1 MQGKIVNGYTLQQ
14 PLGVGG
20 MAEVWLAENK
30 IGKKAAVKVLLSK
43 LCDDTNITSRFFTE
57 AKIMVD
63 LDHHNIRQVYDYSDI
78 EGRPCIIMEYL
89 EGEDLKSRLKRG
101 QKFTKEELEK
111 WWNQLVDALNYTHKK
126 GIVHRDV
133 KPGNIFVD
141 NKGDVKLLDFGIAK
155 VRESITTSLTGQKL
169 GTLMYMS
176 PEQIKDSK
184 HIDYHTD
191 IYSMAVTFFHLIT
204 GRKPYDSDASS
215 DFEISEQIVYKPLDL
230 SGLSQSWSSFLEPYL
245 NKNPQERPDLKLL
258 SSHVRTPEPKETVN
272 DDETVIEEETLK
284 ETTIKQTNLEAEAQ
298 KKFCKKCGTQMSPDA
313 RFCRKCGRKLN

>member
-1 MQGKIVNGYTLQQ
+1 MQGKKVNCYTLLQ

-30 IGKKAAVKVLLSK
+30 IGKKAAVKILLSK
-43 LCDDTNITSRFFTE
+43 LCDDANITSRFFTE

-191 IYSMAVTFFHLIT
+191 FYSLAVTFFHLIT

-230 SGLSQSWSSFLEPYL
+230 SVLPKSWSSFLEPYL
-245 NKNPQERPDLKLL
+245 KKNPQERPALKLF
-258 SSHVRTPEPKETVN
+258 SSIASKLESNNTVN
-272 DDETVIEEETLK
+272 DDETVIELGTEKGTTSKQPKHETVS
-284 ETTIKQTNLEAEAQ
+284 Q
-298 KKFCKKCGTQMSPDA
+298 KNYCNKCGIQMSPGA
-313 RFCRKCGRKLN
+313 RFCRKCGCKLI